1 MARSMTPELRLMVAP
16 AATYAW
22 LARQPSSAGPLTA
35 LRRPLLAAIVI
46 GVAMTMATTGHVTP
60 ALALNTTIAWSF
72 VVMLQIAIALPLIAA
87 AARRTVG
94 VARALDL
101 FFAAH
106 APWSFWMLAA
116 AALPAPLGRPLP
128 LLILLAAIP
137 LVTTVRA
144 IAAFCREVLRL
155 NPRQAALRTALHQAI
170 TWTTFVLL
178 YGTAIAIHP
187 RIVGWIGD

>member
-1 MARSMTPELRLMVAP
+1 MTPELRLMVAP
-16 AATYAW
+16 AATYAL

-46 GVAMTMATTGHVTP
+46 GVAMAIATTGHVTP
-60 ALALNTTIAWSF
+60 ALVLNTTIAWSF
-72 VVMLQIAIALPLIAA
+72 VVMLQIAIAVPLIAA

-106 APWSFWMLAA
+106 APWSFWMLVA
-116 AALPAPLGRPLP
+116 AALAAPLGRPLP
-128 LLILLAAIP
+128 PLILLAAIP
-137 LVTTVRA
+137 LIMTVRA
-144 IAAFCREVLRL
+144 IAAFFREVLHL
-155 NPRQAALRTALHQAI
+155 NPREAALRTALHQAI

-178 YGTAIAIHP
+178 YGTAIAIQP